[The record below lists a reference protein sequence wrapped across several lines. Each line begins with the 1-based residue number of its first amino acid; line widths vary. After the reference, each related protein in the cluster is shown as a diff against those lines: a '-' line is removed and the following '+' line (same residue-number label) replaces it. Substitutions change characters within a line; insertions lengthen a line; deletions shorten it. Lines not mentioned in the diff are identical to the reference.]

1 MSNLSSS
8 IATIITTTAN
18 DCSLEQAQ
26 AGFICH
32 LPELGLMRFSGEDA
46 ASFLHGQLTNE
57 MLKFPS
63 NQARLAAYCNPKGR
77 ILGSFLCW
85 KNGDDIVLQCAN
97 DLQAGLQKRLQ
108 MFIMRAKAKV
118 SDETPNVICLGLGGQ
133 QAQSVLT
140 QFFPQISELVAPYSS
155 QENQYG
161 RLIRVHDAYST
172 ARYQWILAQEIANNI
187 ASDALHGL
195 TWCNSLSYQRAE
207 MLAGIAHIAAATYE
221 KFVPQMINFEVV
233 GAVNFK
239 KGCYP
244 GQEIVAR
251 SQYLGKLKRRMAIAK
266 ITNTHVSAGMEI
278 FSKEDPS
285 QPCGMVVNSQLDF
298 DGQHSLCLLEIKI
311 ADQQEGHVHLAE
323 HAENVFEFLPL
334 PYAIIDVTE

>member
-1 MSNLSSS
+1 MSHSSSS
-8 IATIITTTAN
+8 IATIIATKAN

-32 LPELGLMRFSGEDA
+32 LSELGLMRFSGEDA

-85 KNGDDIVLQCAN
+85 KNGDDIVLECAK

-108 MFIMRAKAKV
+108 MFIMRAKVIVK
-118 SDETPNVICLGLGGQ
+118 DETPNVICLGLGGQ
-133 QAQSVLT
+133 QAQAVLS
-140 QFFPQISELVAPYSS
+140 QFFPQISELDTPYSS

-161 RLIRVHDAYST
+161 RLIRVHDGYSA
-172 ARYQWILAQEIANNI
+172 ARYQWIIPQEVANDLVN
-187 ASDALHGL
+187 DTLNGL
-195 TWCNSLSYQRAE
+195 TWCDSAIYQRAE
-207 MLAGIAHIAAATYE
+207 ILAGIAHIAAATYE

-266 ITNTHVSAGMEI
+266 IANAQVSAGMEI

-285 QPCGMVVNSQLDF
+285 QPCGMVVNSQVDF
-298 DGQHSLCLLEIKI
+298 DGQHSLSLLEIKI
-311 ADQQEGHVHLAE
+311 ADQQEGQVHLSE
-323 HAENVFEFLPL
+323 QAENVFEFLPL